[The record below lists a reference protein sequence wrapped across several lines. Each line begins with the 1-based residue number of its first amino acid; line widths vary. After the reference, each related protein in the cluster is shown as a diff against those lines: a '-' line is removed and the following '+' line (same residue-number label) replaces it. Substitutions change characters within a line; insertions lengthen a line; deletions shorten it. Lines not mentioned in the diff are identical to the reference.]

1 MAWLPFLKTKMKSEV
16 SGRERCRKKILLIKE
31 NYGKER
37 REKKRERENDIW
49 EKFDKFL
56 LSKI

>member
-37 REKKRERENDIW
+37 REEREKERERERY
-49 EKFDKFL
+49 L
-56 LSKI
+56 GKI